1 MKTMSCP
8 HSRHLKLLENS
19 VFSCNW
25 MAYIIS
31 NVAKG
36 LKTNQVSRIGE
47 RSHIEASFAFFKKP
61 VIFLFPLEME
71 K

>member
-1 MKTMSCP
+1 
-8 HSRHLKLLENS
+8 
-19 VFSCNW
+19 